1 MDERQ
6 PHYIIIRLLNVF
18 LPKGKPSTKKLY
30 FLLRKDLRK
39 MGKELEQTKLLCM
52 HLINTAK
59 QLSLFIESF
68 QKEIAVLTYN
78 R

>member
-1 MDERQ
+1 M
-6 PHYIIIRLLNVF
+6 F
-18 LPKGKPSTKKLY
+18 LPRGKPSTKKLH

-39 MGKELEQTKLLCM
+39 MGKKLEQIKLLCTY
-52 HLINTAK
+52 LINTAK

-68 QKEIAVLTYN
+68 RKEIAVLTAECTGYRYN